1 LTIPRTSLAGIPRP
15 LDRLVLGLWP
25 LSGVTTKGV
34 RREDAEATLQAA
46 LDAGA
51 RTFDSAYSYGYEGES
66 DQLLGRAIR
75 GRRERVVVIGKV
87 GQRWNAAR
95 QRVVDGRPE
104 QLTTDAETSLRRL
117 GIDAFDL
124 LFLHSP
130 HPDESVPIER
140 SAETMQRL
148 VDRGLAAATG
158 VCNVSD
164 EQLCRFQAVTP
175 AAAVQLPL
183 NLLQQET
190 LRHPLPWCREQGIG
204 VFVYWTLMKGILAGR
219 IGRDHRFPEG
229 DSRPNYAIYQGAQRE
244 RAHRLVD
251 ALRGIAAD
259 EGKTVAQLAIG
270 WTLAQPGVSAA
281 LIGAHRPE
289 QIVETLGS
297 EPLDGTTL
305 QRVEQT
311 LGQTSD
317 PD

>member
-1 LTIPRTSLAGIPRP
+1 MTRP
-15 LDRLVLGLWP
+15 IDRLVLGLWP

-34 RREDAEATLQAA
+34 RREDAEGTLQAA
-46 LDAGA
+46 LDAGV
-51 RTFDSAYSYGYEGES
+51 RTFDSAFSYGYEGES
-66 DQLLGRAIR
+66 DQLLGRAIQ
-75 GRRERVVVIGKV
+75 GRREEMVVIGKV
-87 GQRWNAAR
+87 GQRWSAAGE
-95 QRVVDGRPE
+95 RVVDARPE
-104 QLTTDAETSLRRL
+104 QLTADAETSLRRI

-164 EQLCRFQAVTP
+164 AQLRRFQAVTP

-190 LRHPLPWCREQGIG
+190 LQHPIPWCQERGIG

-219 IGRDHRFPEG
+219 IGRDHQFPEG
-229 DSRPNYAIYQGAQRE
+229 DSRPKYAIYQGEPRE
-244 RAHRLVD
+244 RTHRLVD
-251 ALRGIAAD
+251 ALGLIAAD
-259 EGKTVAQLAIG
+259 TGKTVAQIAIG
-270 WTLAQPGVSAA
+270 WTLAQPGVSAT

-297 EPLDGTTL
+297 EPLDAATL
-305 QRVEQT
+305 QRIEQALEAT
-311 LGQTSD
+311 RAPG
-317 PD
+317 